1 MAEIQIY
8 KRPGEKLRA
17 KIDCKDTLTLSTP
30 DDEITIEK
38 LTTEDLLDL
47 NSVIVELLEEVL

>member
-30 DDEITIEK
+30 DDEMF
-38 LTTEDLLDL
+38 
-47 NSVIVELLEEVL
+47 